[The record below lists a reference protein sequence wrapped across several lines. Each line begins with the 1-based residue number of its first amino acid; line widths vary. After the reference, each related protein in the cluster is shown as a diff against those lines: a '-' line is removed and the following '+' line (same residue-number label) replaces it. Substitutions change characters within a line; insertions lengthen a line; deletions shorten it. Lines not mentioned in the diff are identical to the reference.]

1 MPLTYVSKAK
11 QTLLQP
17 IFKKFR
23 QTYRG
28 HRNSVVE
35 NRELNFFHIDINKL
49 NSLLSKSES
58 KIDNIA
64 KDFIGDLNNI
74 SEYDKLNDGLF
85 YDLSPIK
92 VYYKEADS
100 PSNSVEQNLIL
111 SKTNRISAMI
121 SRIDKKITRLE
132 RQIIW
137 QI

>member
-58 KIDNIA
+58 KIDDIA
-64 KDFIGDLNNI
+64 KNFIGDLNNI

-85 YDLSPIK
+85 YDLSTIK

>member
-17 IFKKFR
+17 IFRKFR
-23 QTYRG
+23 QNYRG

-58 KIDNIA
+58 SIDDIA
-64 KDFIGDLNNI
+64 KKFIGDLNNI
-74 SEYDKLNDGLF
+74 PEYDRLNDGFF

-92 VYYKEADS
+92 VYYKEEGDL
-100 PSNSVEQNLIL
+100 SNSVEQNLIL
-111 SKTNRISAMI
+111 SKTNRISAML

-132 RQIIW
+132 R
-137 QI
+137 

>member
-1 MPLTYVSKAK
+1 MPLTYTSKAR

-28 HRNSVVE
+28 YRNSVVE
-35 NRELNFFHIDINKL
+35 NRELNFFHIDVNKL
-49 NSLLSKSES
+49 NSLLTKSES
-58 KIDNIA
+58 KIDDIA
-64 KDFIGDLNNI
+64 KNFIGDLNNI

-92 VYYKEADS
+92 AYYKEA
-100 PSNSVEQNLIL
+100 SNPNASVEQNLIL
-111 SKTNRISAMI
+111 SKTNRISAML

-132 RQIIW
+132 R
-137 QI
+137 

>member
-28 HRNSVVE
+28 HRSSVVE

-49 NSLLSKSES
+49 NSSLLKSES
-58 KIDNIA
+58 SIDDIA
-64 KDFIGDLNNI
+64 KNFIGNLNNI
-74 SEYDKLNDGLF
+74 PEYDRLNDGFF

-92 VYYKEADS
+92 VYYKEEGD

-111 SKTNRISAMI
+111 SKTNRISAI
-121 SRIDKKITRLE
+121 LSRIDKKITRLE
-132 RQIIW
+132 R
-137 QI
+137 

>member
-1 MPLTYVSKAK
+1 MPLTYTSKAK

-28 HRNSVVE
+28 YRSSVVE
-35 NRELNFFHIDINKL
+35 NRELNFFHIDVNKL
-49 NSLLSKSES
+49 NSLFTESES

-64 KDFIGDLNNI
+64 KNFIGDLNNI
-74 SEYDKLNDGLF
+74 SEYNKLNDGLF

-92 VYYKEADS
+92 VYYKEAGD

-111 SKTNRISAMI
+111 SKTNRISAI
-121 SRIDKKITRLE
+121 LSRIDKKITRLE
-132 RQIIW
+132 R
-137 QI
+137 